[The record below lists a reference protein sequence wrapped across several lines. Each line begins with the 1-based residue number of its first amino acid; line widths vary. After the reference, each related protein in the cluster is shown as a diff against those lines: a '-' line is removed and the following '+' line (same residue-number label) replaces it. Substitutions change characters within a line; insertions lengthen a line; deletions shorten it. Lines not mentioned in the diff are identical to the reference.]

1 MSHVSEYYPDTNVV
15 VDNTGEIR
23 VPDDYIDG
31 DSFKEIPDAPILYD
45 AIEDS
50 VAARRL
56 KMASDEYYEQFDIA
70 EQKFSSP
77 DLARADL
84 ARRGFSEPTEEKES
98 QPDYV
103 ALSRASAELIR
114 QASRDEAIAKAERDI
129 FDPEELRKAITRIH
143 ATFRLRSDRRHE
155 R

>member
-31 DSFKEIPDAPILYD
+31 DSFKEIPDPPVLYD
-45 AIEDS
+45 AIEDG

-56 KMASDEYYEQFDIA
+56 KMASDEYYEQFDLA

-84 ARRGFSEPTEEKES
+84 ARRGFIEPTQGSEPAT
-98 QPDYV
+98 DYA
-103 ALSRASAELIR
+103 ALSRVSAELIR
-114 QASRDEAIAKAERDI
+114 QATHDEVIAKAERDI
-129 FDPEELRKAITRIH
+129 FDPDELRKAITKIH
-143 ATFRLRSDRRHE
+143 ADFRLRSYRRHE
-155 R
+155 Q